1 MGALQGAEGAKKTG
15 GMFMFTRL
23 LAAVSLLSLTGAF
36 APAAA
41 GNRVDTEEYLLAD
54 GFRVHD
60 YCLVAMRHRHHLD
73 FYRDFRALNDD
84 GSVNAVIEIPAGTN
98 SKFEVSEE
106 TGQMCWEFKNGAPR
120 VIKYLGYPSNYG
132 MIPRTLGGD
141 GDSLDVLTLG
151 KFERRGEVVRAK
163 IIAVM
168 KMIDGG
174 DRDDK
179 IIAVL
184 PGTDLYDANSLT
196 ELEVTH
202 PGITTILKAWFEG
215 YKGPDEIVVERFGD
229 AEEAL
234 AVVEDAMAAFQN

>member
-1 MGALQGAEGAKKTG
+1 
-15 GMFMFTRL
+15 MFTRL
-23 LAAVSLLSLTGAF
+23 LVAASVLSLAGAA

-60 YCLVAMRHRHHLD
+60 YCLVAKRHHHLD
-73 FYRDFRALNDD
+73 FYRDFRALNAD

-98 SKFEVSEE
+98 AKFEVSED
-106 TGQMCWEFKNGAPR
+106 TGQMCWEIKDGAPR

-141 GDSLDVLTLG
+141 GDSLDILTLG

-163 IIAVM
+163 IIGVM
-168 KMIDGG
+168 RMLDGG
-174 DRDDK
+174 DPDDK

-184 PGTDLYDANSLT
+184 PDTDLYAANNLS

-215 YKGPDEIVVERFGD
+215 YKGPGEITVESFGD
-229 AEEAL
+229 AAEAL
-234 AVVEDAMAAFQN
+234 GVVQDAVAAYQP